1 MSECR
6 RVSEHLAAYVDGL
19 LPSSERDSVDRHL
32 SGCSECRRLAE
43 DERTGQRILHER
55 RAQLLVEPLPPGLRV
70 RCESVALASRG
81 PSPGL
86 ALVGRWW
93 RLRPLAVLATIVV
106 MVFTASAF
114 LSLMT
119 QRSNALLAAQL
130 TADHS
135 RCFKLFAPRDGVS
148 LNASDVERMLSE
160 QHGWNVHVP
169 PSSPAVGLELVGAR
183 RCMYGETAIPH
194 VMYRAHGQEMSLF
207 VLAGETRKA
216 ADLVAL
222 DHRSSMWA
230 RDGTTFVLV
239 LPVEDSAMMDAIG
252 YVRREAR

>member
-1 MSECR
+1 MQPRHGPCR
-6 RVSEHLAAYVDGL
+6 YSLGATADG
-19 LPSSERDSVDRHL
+19 S
-32 SGCSECRRLAE
+32 
-43 DERTGQRILHER
+43 RI
-55 RAQLLVEPLPPGLRV
+55 
-70 RCESVALASRG
+70 S
-81 PSPGL
+81 
-86 ALVGRWW
+86 
-93 RLRPLAVLATIVV
+93 
-106 MVFTASAF
+106 
-114 LSLMT
+114 
-119 QRSNALLAAQL
+119 AAQL

-135 RCFKLFAPRDGVS
+135 RCFKLFAPPDGVS

-169 PSSPAVGLELVGAR
+169 PSSPAIGLELVGAR

-230 RDGTTFVLV
+230 RDGTTFVLE
-239 LPVEDSAMMDAIG
+239 LPAL
-252 YVRREAR
+252 

>member
-1 MSECR
+1 MSDCR
-6 RVSEHLAAYVDGL
+6 RISEHMAAYVDGL
-19 LPSSERDSVDRHL
+19 LPASDRDRVDRHL
-32 SGCSECRRLAE
+32 SACSACCRLAD
-43 DERTGQRILHER
+43 DERAGQRVLHER
-55 RAQLLVEPLPPGLRV
+55 RAQLLVEPLPPGLRA
-70 RCESVALASRG
+70 RCESVASAGRE
-81 PSPGL
+81 PSARL
-86 ALVGRWW
+86 ALGRWW
-93 RLRPLAVLATIVV
+93 RMRPVAVLAAIVV

-135 RCFKLFAPRDGVS
+135 RCFKLFASPRGVS
-148 LNASDVERMLSE
+148 LDASDVERMLSE
-160 QHGWNVHVP
+160 QHGWTVHVP
-169 PSSPAVGLELVGAR
+169 PSSPAVGLDLVGAR

-207 VLAGETRKA
+207 VLAGESRKA

-239 LPVEDSAMMDAIG
+239 LPVDDSRMVDAIG

>member
-6 RVSEHLAAYVDGL
+6 RVSERLAAYVDGL
-19 LPSSERDSVDRHL
+19 LPASERDGVDRHL
-32 SGCSECRRLAE
+32 SACSACRRLAE
-43 DERTGQRILHER
+43 DEGAGQRILRER
-55 RAQLLVEPLPPGLRV
+55 RAQLLVEPLPPGLRA
-70 RCESVALASRG
+70 RCESVALTGRG
-81 PSPGL
+81 ASPGL

-93 RLRPLAVLATIVV
+93 RMRPFAVLAAIVV

-135 RCFKLFAPRDGVS
+135 RCFKLFAPREGVS

-194 VMYRAHGQEMSLF
+194 VMYRAHGQDMSLF

-239 LPVEDSAMMDAIG
+239 LPVEDRAVADAIE
-252 YVRREAR
+252 YVKREAR

>member
-6 RVSEHLAAYVDGL
+6 RVSERLAAYVDGL
-19 LPSSERDSVDRHL
+19 LPVSDRDSVDRHL
-32 SGCSECRRLAE
+32 SVCSECRRQAE

-55 RAQLLVEPLPPGLRV
+55 RAQLLVEPLPPGLRA
-70 RCESVALASRG
+70 RCESVALAGRRPA
-81 PSPGL
+81 PSL

-93 RLRPLAVLATIVV
+93 RMRPVAVLAAIVV

-160 QHGWNVHVP
+160 QHGWNVRVP

-194 VMYRAHGQEMSLF
+194 VMYRARGQEMSLF

-222 DHRSSMWA
+222 DHRSSLWA
-230 RDGTTFVLV
+230 RDGTTFVLIV
-239 LPVEDSAMMDAIG
+239 PVEADGVVDAIE
-252 YVRREAR
+252 YVKREAR